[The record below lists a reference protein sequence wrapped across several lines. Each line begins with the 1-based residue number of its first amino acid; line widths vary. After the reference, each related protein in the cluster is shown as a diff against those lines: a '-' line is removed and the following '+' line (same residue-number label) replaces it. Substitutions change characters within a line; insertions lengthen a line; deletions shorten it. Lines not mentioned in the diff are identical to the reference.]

1 LLEPFELS
9 LSLELP
15 QHARE
20 GSRRRSC
27 PGASRQSSLSDAD
40 PFADLY
46 SEDEEPEEDGNA
58 GASASAPSPPARG
71 PRGESSLP
79 TLSVVG
85 ALPPLRVHA
94 GSQMLLEAL
103 ELGTHLASL
112 AAPLAPSHA
121 GDRHPGET
129 AAAATVAKAPT
140 AEGSGGLGGLLERA
154 SVRLQ
159 LREIEVS
166 LALADTLADRED
178 DIDAGGGAR
187 WGRVDCRVRRNSA
200 NPNPRA
206 SHGRAPRSRCAWAAP
221 RS

>member
-1 LLEPFELS
+1 M
-9 LSLELP
+9 
-15 QHARE
+15 
-20 GSRRRSC
+20 
-27 PGASRQSSLSDAD
+27 
-40 PFADLY
+40 
-46 SEDEEPEEDGNA
+46 
-58 GASASAPSPPARG
+58 
-71 PRGESSLP
+71 P
-79 TLSVVG
+79 TLSVLG

-103 ELGTHLASL
+103 ELGTHRASL

-178 DIDAGGGAR
+178 DIDAGGGGDATLSLVMR
-187 WGRVDCRVRRNSA
+187 SKSTLNPEGTQKLITDEDRV
-200 NPNPRA
+200 P
-206 SHGRAPRSRCAWAAP
+206 
-221 RS
+221 